1 LNISISWLLT
11 GLVCSEKPNQQPSVP
26 YIPFTSRALS
36 ASSRARA
43 AASLAAVTS
52 PLDEPSEPP
61 EVSVL
66 LPPEVSVLLPPE
78 VSVLLPPEVS
88 VPLPPDVS
96 VLSTGLEPL
105 LLAGATGS
113 ELLVAPPLWV
123 TERPPFSPQATTD
136 QSQGAFLSYQQLIS
150 RETSLDSPA
159 LNV

>member
-1 LNISISWLLT
+1 LNISINWLLT

-61 EVSVL
+61 EVSVP
-66 LPPEVSVLLPPE
+66 LPPEVSVLPPE
-78 VSVLLPPEVS
+78 VSVPLPPEVS

-113 ELLVAPPLWV
+113 VELVAPPLWV